1 MKNTSSNTY
10 TEDQYQLNIKDL
22 KNQILEGGGD
32 QESNIRTFKIIEV
45 NGKIVN
51 LGHFTIKKKTEK
63 GNPGPGPISAARK
76 ALMTITKYLNTNK
89 NKLNA
94 EFMLQEITRGN
105 KQYKITGPYKGY
117 YRKYSPEEIKK
128 RQIKRDDG
136 KIISLK
142 YEPIV
147 KLKKKTVSK
156 NKKKKGG

>member
-1 MKNTSSNTY
+1 MKNTSINQYS
-10 TEDQYQLNIKDL
+10 DKQYQKNIEEL
-22 KNQILEGGGD
+22 KKQILEGGD
-32 QESNIRTFKIIEV
+32 NESNIRTFKIVEI
-45 NGKIVN
+45 NGKLVD

-89 NKLNA
+89 SKLNV
-94 EFMLQEITRGN
+94 EFMIQEITRGN

-117 YRKYSPEEIKK
+117 YRKYSSEEIKK

-147 KLKKKTVSK
+147 KLEKKKSKSK
-156 NKKKKGG
+156 NKKKGG

>member
-1 MKNTSSNTY
+1 MKNTSINQYSD
-10 TEDQYQLNIKDL
+10 EQYQQNIEEL
-22 KNQILEGGGD
+22 KKQIFEGGD
-32 QESNIRTFKIIEV
+32 NESNIRTFKIVEI
-45 NGKIVN
+45 NGKIVD
-51 LGHFTIKKKTEK
+51 LGHFTIKKKTEN

-89 NKLNA
+89 SKLNV
-94 EFMLQEITRGN
+94 EFMIQEITRGN

-147 KLKKKTVSK
+147 KLEKKKSKSK
-156 NKKKKGG
+156 NKKKGG

>member
-1 MKNTSSNTY
+1 MKNTSINQYSDN
-10 TEDQYQLNIKDL
+10 QYQKNIEEL
-22 KNQILEGGGD
+22 KKQILEGGD
-32 QESNIRTFKIIEV
+32 NESNIRTFKIVEI
-45 NGKIVN
+45 NGKIVD

-89 NKLNA
+89 SKLNV
-94 EFMLQEITRGN
+94 EFMIQEITRGN
-105 KQYKITGPYKGY
+105 KQYKITGPYNGY

-147 KLKKKTVSK
+147 KLEKKKSKSK
-156 NKKKKGG
+156 NKKKGG